1 MPPWWPCPRTSVT
14 FMPTIPIAASASL
27 TTVSFSSRK
36 IASIFL
42 NMIHLLSSKSG
53 ISPFAVLTDIKAH
66 LFFIF
71 RNSQAYPA
79 VEEFGKHKRYAECKR
94 NRHYRGEG
102 LHRELARVAIE
113 QP

>member
-42 NMIHLLSSKSG
+42 NIIYLLSSTSG
-53 ISPFAVLTDIKAH
+53 VCPFTVLADIKAH

-71 RNSQAYPA
+71 GHSQAHPA
-79 VEEFGKHKRYAECKR
+79 VQKLGKHKRYAECKC
-94 NRHYRGEG
+94 NGHHYGQG
-102 LHRELARVAIE
+102 L
-113 QP
+113 